1 MSMFDSSVVNT
12 EEKKFGVSKY
22 ITYGI
27 QDLKI
32 NKMEIKVAGTGSKQV
47 VFSVEGSPVKE
58 AGFEGVDGAN
68 GPVGR
73 ITTIYMKPES
83 EKDLVMI
90 FGKIADAMGVREK
103 LDAVKSDS
111 LEAYVAGVE
120 KVLTGKFASFV
131 VASEQYWDVKAGKAK
146 NSFRFPKYDFV
157 EKQGTVESKL
167 KFDIKNTY
175 HFKAATV
182 PSDIGTETSATKVEE
197 KEEDKNDLPF

>member
-1 MSMFDSSVVNT
+1 MNQFDSSVVDTT
-12 EEKKFGVSKY
+12 EKTFGPSKY

-32 NKMEIKVAGTGSKQV
+32 NKMEVKVAGTGSKQII
-47 VFSVEGSPVKE
+47 FSVEGSPVKD
-58 AGFEGVDGAN
+58 ATFEGVDGAS

-73 ITTIYMKPES
+73 ISTMYAKPEG
-83 EKDLVMI
+83 EKDFVMI

-103 LDAVKSDS
+103 LNACKADS
-111 LEAYVAGVE
+111 LEAYVALVE

-157 EKQGTVESKL
+157 EKQGTVESRL
-167 KFDIKNTY
+167 KFDKANSY
-175 HFKAATV
+175 HFKAAVV
-182 PSDIGTETSATKVEE
+182 PTDIGTETSATKVEA
-197 KEEDKNDLPF
+197 KEDDLPF